1 MPVSPSFCFKKQV
14 YYSPKWK
21 RQGSG
26 DFWTKLASL
35 PQHTCYVFVDMADL
49 RLANCM
55 GEMIDWFLKFLLVR
69 VAYVSRIN
77 CSGITSKRQAMVLKN
92 VKVNVKQ
99 ERLERRKAKVKHHP
113 TLFLLAQD
121 LGNFQS
127 YADMPPAFER
137 WMDLQHPF
145 NSANNVRAIHGSCRY
160 EWQPF

>member
-1 MPVSPSFCFKKQV
+1 
-14 YYSPKWK
+14 
-21 RQGSG
+21 
-26 DFWTKLASL
+26 
-35 PQHTCYVFVDMADL
+35 MADL

-55 GEMIDWFLKFLLVR
+55 GEMIDWFLKLLLVR
-69 VAYVSRIN
+69 VEYVSRIN

-99 ERLERRKAKVKHHP
+99 ERPKVKHHP
-113 TLFLLAQD
+113 TLFLRAQD

-145 NSANNVRAIHGSCRY
+145 NSANNVRANHGSCRY
-160 EWQPF
+160 E